1 MIGIGRGEGRG
12 WPAVAWR
19 RRILAALGLVVAVA
33 MPLTVAGA
41 DSPLQ
46 SARLSIEDQADL
58 QRIAAYLNGIT
69 TMTARFYQRSTNGGP
84 AGGWLWMERPGR
96 MRFQYDPPNP
106 ILLLADRFYIYYIDT
121 QLAEVSQVGLRSTPA
136 WFLLRVP
143 ISFADLDV
151 TRFTRGD
158 NSLQV
163 TVVDPKAPDQ
173 GSLTMLFTDHP
184 MALRQWTIIDQ
195 QRHVTSVSLSQH
207 AVERDIDNKASTAL
221 NQRFIGLNGGPK
233 RRFLSGDAGFEKPPD
248 ITADRPPVE
257 RPPRVAAA
265 CVRVG
270 PIEDFGRLQVRPVEE
285 ERPAYRL
292 IDHGEVADRLDKASR
307 GKPQFLHDNRR
318 NACRFR
324 LLAIGQV
331 KDSGR
336 RIRQAHADRIGSHR
350 IDRNQIQRCS
360 RLAQYADAAVRM
372 RKAPGASQKAC
383 FQASQVADKTVKASK
398 PGGRM
403 RPAVADDNARA

>member
-1 MIGIGRGEGRG
+1 M
-12 WPAVAWR
+12 
-19 RRILAALGLVVAVA
+19 
-33 MPLTVAGA
+33 
-41 DSPLQ
+41 S
-46 SARLSIEDQADL
+46 
-58 QRIAAYLNGIT
+58 
-69 TMTARFYQRSTNGGP
+69 
-84 AGGWLWMERPGR
+84 
-96 MRFQYDPPNP
+96 
-106 ILLLADRFYIYYIDT
+106 
-121 QLAEVSQVGLRSTPA
+121 
-136 WFLLRVP
+136 
-143 ISFADLDV
+143 
-151 TRFTRGD
+151 
-158 NSLQV
+158 
-163 TVVDPKAPDQ
+163 
-173 GSLTMLFTDHP
+173 H
-184 MALRQWTIIDQ
+184 
-195 QRHVTSVSLSQH
+195 H

-221 NQRFIGLNGGPK
+221 NPQFIGLNGGPQ

-285 ERPAYRL
+285 ERPVYRL
-292 IDHGEVADRLDKASR
+292 IDHGEAADRLDKASR

-336 RIRQAHADRIGSHR
+336 RIRQAHLDRIGSHR

-372 RKAPGASQKAC
+372 RKARCMDRIRSKLGHCEIKLGTSVSCEPPEPASREQHLRDPWSSALLIH
-383 FQASQVADKTVKASK
+383 Q
-398 PGGRM
+398 GLGR
-403 RPAVADDNARA
+403 ARRARRCSMYQFCPYPVCSRGSAGRLRWK